1 MCGLAELEEKTRKRR
16 KTIPNSKK
24 KSNWTSL
31 PVEDKTVL
39 FRLYL
44 IFLSEL
50 SSVDQTMIFFSIIFS
65 CILIAVSGILEEKHI
80 IFDDPVHGP
89 HDRLSSVNQISAS

>member
-1 MCGLAELEEKTRKRR
+1 MMFLSYLLSFAAPGLKEMLLIVETGEL
-16 KTIPNSKK
+16 
-24 KSNWTSL
+24 W
-31 PVEDKTVL
+31 
-39 FRLYL
+39 RLYL

-89 HDRLSSVNQISAS
+89 HDGLSSVNQISAS